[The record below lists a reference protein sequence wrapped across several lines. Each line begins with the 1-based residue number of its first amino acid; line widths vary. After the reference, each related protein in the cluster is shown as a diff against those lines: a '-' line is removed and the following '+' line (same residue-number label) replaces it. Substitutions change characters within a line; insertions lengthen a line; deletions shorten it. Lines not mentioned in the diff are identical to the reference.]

1 MTLPKQL
8 VLVDGSGYIF
18 RAFYALPNM
27 KRSDG
32 TPVNAVFGFCNMLL
46 KLLEDMQREKGGG
59 VGVAVIF
66 DAARKTFRN
75 EIYKPYKAN
84 RSEPPEDLIP
94 QFDIIKKIPEVFNVP
109 SIELPGFEAD
119 DLIASYAKKAIEH
132 DIEVTI
138 VSSDKDLMQLLKKGI
153 SIFDPIKR
161 KELGEKEV
169 MEKFGVKPD
178 MVIDIQA
185 LAGDQSDNVPG
196 VPGIGV
202 KTAALLINEFG
213 NIENLLNSCSKIKQQ
228 KRREALENNKDLALI
243 SKKLV
248 TLKDD
253 INLPVLIEKL
263 SFKPLNIRNLINF
276 LDEMEFT
283 RIKNQVMIKY
293 GTRDLVDSKKNGNAK
308 IDDSSASLYQKTI
321 IERKPI
327 NRDSYSLVIENKD
340 LEDWLEMVSKKGIVA
355 VDCETN
361 SLSATQA
368 EIVGFSMS
376 VEDSKACYIPLKHQ
390 STNNKEIKQIELNDF
405 IDRVKPMM
413 EDPSILK
420 IGQNIKY
427 DLIIL
432 DKLGISCKNFDDT
445 MLMSY
450 VLNTGKNGHG
460 LDELSQIYFGHET
473 IKFSEISKI
482 NNKKITFDFVDL
494 GVAMRYA
501 SEDSDITF
509 RLWEVLENELKKS
522 KLYSF
527 YFYIEKPLVK
537 IIKDME
543 IRGIKVDLEILKKLS
558 KKFEKKIIEIQ
569 KSIFNLSNTEFNIGS
584 PKQLGEV
591 LFDKMLL
598 PHGKKGKSGNYQ
610 TDVKVLE
617 KLKSEKNEI
626 ASELLEW
633 RQFNKLKTT
642 YCDGL
647 LSKENSK
654 TSRIHTSFGMASTS
668 TGRLSS
674 NAPNLQNIPIKT
686 SEGREIR
693 KAFISEP
700 DSIIVSI
707 DYSQIELRI
716 LAHVA
721 NIESLKSG
729 FAKDIDIHSLTAM
742 DVFQVNEDELTKELR
757 RRAKTIN
764 FGIIY
769 GISPYGLANQLEIS
783 NAEAKEYIDKYFKK
797 YPGIQN
803 YMNDTIVTCRENGF
817 VTTLFGRKI
826 YIPFIE
832 DKIASRRNFGERS
845 AINAPIQG
853 GAADMIKRAMIK
865 VAKYLKKEKLETKML
880 LQVHDELIFEVPNHE
895 VEYVPKEI
903 SKIMEGAYDPIIS
916 FSIPLKADIGMGPS
930 WSEAH

>member
-1 MTLPKQL
+1 MTFPKQL

-18 RAFYALPNM
+18 RAYYALPNM

-46 KLLEDMQREKGGG
+46 KLLEDLQREKGGD

-75 EIYKPYKAN
+75 DIYQPYKAN
-84 RSEPPEDLIP
+84 RSDPPEDLIP
-94 QFDIIKKIPEVFNVP
+94 QFEIIKKIPTVFNIP

-119 DLIASYAKKAIEH
+119 DLIASYARKALEEKIK
-132 DIEVTI
+132 VTI
-138 VSSDKDLMQLLKKGI
+138 VSSDKDLMQLLKKDI

-161 KELGEKEV
+161 QELGEKQV
-169 MEKFGVKPD
+169 MEKFGVSPN
-178 MVIDIQA
+178 MVIDVQA

-213 NIENLLNSCSKIKQQ
+213 NIENLLNSCSEIKQK

-253 INLPVLIEKL
+253 ITLPIVIEEL
-263 SFKPLNIRNLINF
+263 SFKPLNIQNLLNF
-276 LDEMEFT
+276 LDEMEFS
-283 RIKNQVMIKY
+283 RIKNQVINKY
-293 GTRDLVDSKKNGNAK
+293 GTKKVNDSKSDETYKEK
-308 IDDSSASLYQKTI
+308 ITKI
-321 IERKPI
+321 KPI
-327 NRDSYSLVIENKD
+327 DGSLYSLVTENKD
-340 LEDWLEMVSKKGIVA
+340 LEDWLDLVTTKGIVA
-355 VDCETN
+355 IDCETN
-361 SLSATQA
+361 SLSAIDA
-368 EIVGFSMS
+368 EIVGFSLS
-376 VEDSKACYIPLKHQ
+376 LGDSNACYIPLKHQ
-390 STNNKEIKQIELNDF
+390 STEDKVIKQINLNDF
-405 IDRVKPMM
+405 ISMIKPIM
-413 EDPSILK
+413 EDQSILK

-432 DKLGISCKNFDDT
+432 KKLGISCKNFDDT

-450 VLNTGKNGHG
+450 VLNAGKNGHG
-460 LDELSQIYFGHET
+460 LDELSQIYLGHET

-482 NNKKITFDFVDL
+482 NKKKITFDFVEL
-494 GVAMRYA
+494 NTAMKYA
-501 SEDSDITF
+501 AEDADITF
-509 RLWEVLENELKKS
+509 RLWQVLRRELKKK

-527 YFYIEKPLVK
+527 YFYIEKPLVQ

-543 IRGIKVDLEILKKLS
+543 TIGIKVDMEILRNLS
-558 KKFEKKIIEIQ
+558 KKFQIKIMEIE
-569 KSIFNLSNTEFNIGS
+569 KSIFKLSDTEFNIGS

-598 PHGKKGKSGNYQ
+598 PYGKRGKSGNYQ

-617 KLKSEKNEI
+617 KLKNEKNKI
-626 ASELLEW
+626 AAELLEW

-647 LSKENSK
+647 LSKENST

-693 KAFISEP
+693 KAFISEF
-700 DSIIVSI
+700 DSKIVSI

-721 NIESLKSG
+721 NIESLKTG
-729 FAKDIDIHSLTAM
+729 FKEDIDIHNLTAM
-742 DVFQVNEDELTKELR
+742 DVFQVKEDELTVDLR

-769 GISPYGLANQLEIS
+769 GISPYGLASQLEIS
-783 NAEAKEYIDKYFKK
+783 NTEAKDYIEKYFKK
-797 YPGIQN
+797 YPGIRT
-803 YMNDTIVTCRENGF
+803 YMNDTVNSCRENGF
-817 VTTLFGRKI
+817 ITTLFGRKI
-826 YIPFIE
+826 HIPYID

-865 VAKYLKKEKLETKML
+865 VSNYLIEEKLATKML
-880 LQVHDELIFEVPNHE
+880 LQVHDELIFEVPKSE
-895 VEYVPKEI
+895 LKFVPKKI
-903 SKIMEGAYDPIIS
+903 SEIMEYSHEPVIELS
-916 FSIPLKADIGMGPS
+916 VPLKADIGIGSS